1 MTSTWALF
9 WACSRHLCLS
19 PHCWG
24 CRNQAPYWVD
34 NRSEWVE
41 KSTITNGFSDIS
53 MVIFQ
58 KGGKLSFKETKKT
71 WRRLSLLA
79 APSLSS
85 SLMPCK
91 NVILLWRFLLHGTQ
105 GRLPRIKHPFFW
117 ESPKLGLI
125 LTLFKVKKLPKLVCG
140 GGDPAQIDFDIFLK
154 VKRVPKSRAGV
165 GEG

>member
-34 NRSEWVE
+34 NRSKWVE

-91 NVILLWRFLLHGTQ
+91 NVILLWQFLLHGTQ
-105 GRLPRIKHPFFW
+105 GGLPRIKHPFFW
-117 ESPKLGLI
+117 ES
-125 LTLFKVKKLPKLVCG
+125 PKLVCG